1 MKAVVGCLTPNMQ
14 QYLNNPLQN
23 YTDTFVA
30 LTELDGTYRLES
42 QIRFTFVH
50 QIVVS
55 YVEPDSGY
63 VS

>member
-1 MKAVVGCLTPNMQ
+1 MQ
-14 QYLNNPLQN
+14 PYLNDPLKN

-55 YVEPDSGY
+55 YVQPDSGY